1 MSLSPIAALDRA
13 PEARTETVANL
24 VHLAH
29 AGRIRVPRFQRRLNW
44 EAKDVT
50 TLFDSIYRGLPIG
63 SLLMWKKPA
72 SAGLVSFG
80 PVSFHATQTA
90 EGWWVVDG
98 QQRVTSLAASLLR
111 PLPLPRA
118 VTKQDPFVVFF
129 DSTQGTFESP
139 DGRLPPD
146 DWVPLPILFDA
157 TELSEWVLDWKLGV
171 NRERRQRVFAAGT
184 RLREYKVPLYLVE
197 TEDEEVLKEIF
208 ARINTTGKPLKW
220 PDVHD
225 ALYGHRGKEP
235 STTRELA
242 DGLSEL
248 GMGRPNEQAV
258 LKCLI
263 AMRGLDPTRSIDDLR
278 AKHPNAFSGA
288 AAEALPVITQVL
300 SFLAN
305 HCEIPHLRLLPR
317 GFVIELL
324 TRFFKVHPE
333 PGERTK
339 TLLTRWVWRALLG
352 PGKMDERT
360 LQRRAI
366 AAVVTDEASSTQALL
381 SLVSSEAPQS
391 LNLATTFDARTAD
404 SRLAM
409 LALASLGPRDLQ
421 TGHAIDVAPLLEEWG
436 SEAFGLITS
445 DASGPENRII
455 TASRGTARRLLLD
468 CACTA
473 EDRDKILASHALE
486 PGMCDLLQRDPP
498 AFLSKRRELMVAQ
511 LKNTSARL
519 AAWGRDRDRPAIGEI
534 LRHVS

>member
-1 MSLSPIAALDRA
+1 MNLSPIAALDRA

-24 VHLAH
+24 VHFAH
-29 AGRIRVPRFQRRLNW
+29 GGRIRVPPFQRRLNW

-72 SAGLVSFG
+72 PAGLVDFG

-111 PLPLPRA
+111 SLPLPQ
-118 VTKQDPFVVFF
+118 VVKKQDPFVVFF

-139 DGRLPPD
+139 DGRSTPD
-146 DWVPLPILFDA
+146 DWVPLPVLFDA
-157 TELSEWVLDWKLGV
+157 TELSEWVLEWKLGTD
-171 NRERRQRVFAAGT
+171 RERRQRVFAAGT

-197 TEDEEVLKEIF
+197 TDDEEVLKEIF
-208 ARINTTGKPLKW
+208 ARINTTGKALKW

-225 ALYGHRGKEP
+225 ALYGHQGREP

-242 DGLSEL
+242 DTLSEL
-248 GMGRPNEQAV
+248 GMGRPTEQAV

-278 AKHPNAFSGA
+278 AKHPTAFAGA
-288 AAEALPVITQVL
+288 AAEALPVLRQVL

-324 TRFFKVHPE
+324 TRFFRLHAE

-339 TLLTRWVWRALLG
+339 TLLTRWVWRALVG
-352 PGKMDERT
+352 RSKMDERT
-360 LQRRAI
+360 LQRRAV
-366 AAVVTDEASSTQALL
+366 AAVTTDEASSTQALL
-381 SLVSSEAPQS
+381 SLVSSDAPS
-391 LNLATTFDARTAD
+391 SIDLVATFDARTAD

-409 LALASLGPRDLQ
+409 IALASLRPRDLQ
-421 TGHAIDVAPLLEEWG
+421 TGYAVEVAPLLEERG

-455 TASRGTARRLLLD
+455 TVCRGTARRLILD
-468 CACTA
+468 FACAA
-473 EDRDKILASHALE
+473 KHRDTILASHALE
-486 PGMCDLLQRDPP
+486 PGMCDLLQHDLPS
-498 AFLSKRRELMVAQ
+498 FLSRRRELMVEQ
-511 LKNTSARL
+511 LKHLSARL
-519 AAWGRDRDRPAIGEI
+519 AAWGRDRDRPAIGDI
-534 LRHVS
+534 LSQVS